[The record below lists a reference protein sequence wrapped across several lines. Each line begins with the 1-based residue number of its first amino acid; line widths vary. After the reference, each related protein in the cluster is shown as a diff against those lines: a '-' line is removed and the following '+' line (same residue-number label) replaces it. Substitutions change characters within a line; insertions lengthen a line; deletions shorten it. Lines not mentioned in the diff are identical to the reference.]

1 MVSGRFVGKYTVDQ
15 VGILGTKERKPTLSG
30 GEESTLSCGQRLNC
44 AAARAAKQSEE
55 VYYMKHH
62 ATANDYFNFTATGQQ
77 DQPQPNTRN
86 N

>member
-15 VGILGTKERKPTLSG
+15 VGILGAKERKPTLSG

-44 AAARAAKQSEE
+44 AAARAAKQSEV
-55 VYYMKHH
+55 VYYMKPHP
-62 ATANDYFNFTATGQQ
+62 TANGCFNFTLTLLAR
-77 DQPQPNTRN
+77 PAQPNIRN